1 MLASVKSSPS
11 KKTKTKKKQINVLS
25 LRLFL
30 THHRELS
37 QIESVRAGNE
47 FYILRARQQ
56 LICLQEIC

>member
-11 KKTKTKKKQINVLS
+11 KKKKKKKQINVLS

-30 THHRELS
+30 THHHELS

-47 FYILRARQQ
+47 FYILGARQQ